1 MDIQSHQH
9 GVGVIFT
16 RKKTIDKNLRK
27 YLLTLY
33 YISMCQER
41 KEPLSNKQ
49 NHVFGRPNCSR
60 FECVFVFQ
68 HISSNTPSKNNQT
81 KKEKSKY
88 YESSIAKDV
97 RNSVCSTHFPSRKN
111 FKISFFSL
119 LTPKEHEKCHIEH
132 VSRDQSIEYVWMF
145 NTKQTCF
152 SLIFILR
159 FTSFIWV
166 FNRPFIPV
174 KSSQQTILFAF
185 FRKLYALNL
194 KTQ

>member
-1 MDIQSHQH
+1 MS
-9 GVGVIFT
+9 
-16 RKKTIDKNLRK
+16 RLLRK
-27 YLLTLY
+27 TSG
-33 YISMCQER
+33 IQCA
-41 KEPLSNKQ
+41 
-49 NHVFGRPNCSR
+49 
-60 FECVFVFQ
+60 Q
-68 HISSNTPSKNNQT
+68 HI
-81 KKEKSKY
+81 
-88 YESSIAKDV
+88 
-97 RNSVCSTHFPSRKN
+97 FPVG
-111 FKISFFSL
+111 KISKLVLFSL
-119 LTPKEHEKCHIEH
+119 STPEEHEKCHIKH

-185 FRKLYALNL
+185 FRKLYARNL

>member
-1 MDIQSHQH
+1 MRTDC
-9 GVGVIFT
+9 GKTKRT
-16 RKKTIDKNLRK
+16 RRYFMNDAFIISSKFQNLFLFSKTLVRMFNGYPKSSARSRCHFHEKKKTIDKNLRK

-111 FKISFFSL
+111 FKISFVFSL
-119 LTPKEHEKCHIEH
+119 DTRRTRK
-132 VSRDQSIEYVWMF
+132 VSH
-145 NTKQTCF
+145 
-152 SLIFILR
+152 
-159 FTSFIWV
+159 
-166 FNRPFIPV
+166 
-174 KSSQQTILFAF
+174 
-185 FRKLYALNL
+185 
-194 KTQ
+194 